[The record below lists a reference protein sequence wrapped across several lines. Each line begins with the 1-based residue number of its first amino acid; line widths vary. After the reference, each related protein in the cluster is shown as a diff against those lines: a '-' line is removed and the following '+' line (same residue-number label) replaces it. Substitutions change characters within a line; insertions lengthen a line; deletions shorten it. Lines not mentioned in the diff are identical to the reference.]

1 MVPTLGHG
9 GHQLSTQG
17 VDVSETGLSVL
28 GRRSLRT
35 RAECPSPVTRNGGWD
50 RPLPTVVLASG
61 GRGRSRHH
69 LQGCRCPREVA
80 ADRGGCGGGA
90 GRGGRQGLRR
100 DEGRWTVRVSPP
112 KTKLDSAAPPARAA
126 EALCPE
132 PLRGAPVSRGSWRAA
147 PHCPPWKRRLTGH
160 PLGPRPAATPWD
172 PPGHTAVSLH
182 APWWH
187 VAAKAPGPSCLLA
200 QVSSRRQI
208 PGPESPTGRPLCLRW
223 GLWTEAQTRTQVQTP
238 ISRIHFASE

>member
-1 MVPTLGHG
+1 MEEGHYEPERSARHLSPATEGGTGPSPRWSWRRAAGG
-9 GHQLSTQG
+9 GHVTTCRAAG
-17 VDVSETGLSVL
+17 VH
-28 GRRSLRT
+28 GRWQQT
-35 RAECPSPVTRNGGWD
+35 
-50 RPLPTVVLASG
+50 
-61 GRGRSRHH
+61 
-69 LQGCRCPREVA
+69 
-80 ADRGGCGGGA
+80 GGCGGGA

-147 PHCPPWKRRLTGH
+147 PHCAPWKRRLTGH

-200 QVSSRRQI
+200 QVSSGRQI

-238 ISRIHFASE
+238 VSRIHFASE